1 MMIEITVIDY
11 LSETLSVHVSIEKP
25 KGEKEYVLIDRTGG
39 SEKNKIKSATL
50 AIQSYSETLHAAM
63 LLNERV
69 KAAMEKMVSLDD
81 ISKVELN
88 TDYNFTDPET
98 KEYRY
103 QAIYDLLYME

>member
-25 KGEKEYVLIDRTGG
+25 KGAKEYVLIDRTGG

-103 QAIYDLLYME
+103 QAIYDLVYME